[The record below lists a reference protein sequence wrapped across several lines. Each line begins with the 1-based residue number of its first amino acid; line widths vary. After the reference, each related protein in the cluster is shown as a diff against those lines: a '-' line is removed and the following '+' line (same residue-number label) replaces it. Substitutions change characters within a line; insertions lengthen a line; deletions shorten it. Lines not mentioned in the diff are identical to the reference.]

1 MHRRTKLP
9 HREVKIE
16 IAAIII
22 SVISDGCDWAF
33 MEGDACER
41 FIATNGRPEVV
52 LCAHYGDIPKCNL
65 VKKIFDSGSTWSLH
79 RAGRKRIL
87 RLGSLAAGSLPSKI
101 AVLEPDFRSGD
112 IYIRAHE
119 PASFLNPL
127 IYPLNEILMVNLLSL
142 GRGGMFHAC
151 GIKDNGQ
158 GILFVG
164 ASGAGKSTLAN
175 LWKKEKD
182 VTILSDD
189 RIIIR
194 RKDGKFWAYGT
205 PWHGDAKVCSP
216 ERAPLEKIFF
226 LQHAKVSKVERI
238 EGIDAA
244 SKLLVCSFPTFWDK
258 KGMEFTLGFIDE
270 LTREVPCYELGF
282 VPNKTVIDF
291 VKDI

>member
-1 MHRRTKLP
+1 MPPTQMHRRTKLP

-41 FIATNGRPEVV
+41 FIV
-52 LCAHYGDIPKCNL
+52 
-65 VKKIFDSGSTWSLH
+65 
-79 RAGRKRIL
+79 
-87 RLGSLAAGSLPSKI
+87 